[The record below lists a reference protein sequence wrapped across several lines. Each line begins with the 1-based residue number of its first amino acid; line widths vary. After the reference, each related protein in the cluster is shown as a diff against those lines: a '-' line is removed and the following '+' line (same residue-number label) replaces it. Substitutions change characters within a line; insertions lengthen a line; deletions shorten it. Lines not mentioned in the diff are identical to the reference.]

1 MLVRCGCS
9 ASRATHASKRFP
21 EGRSETTHAVQVN
34 RRFHRDERQRHELG
48 EASGTC
54 LQLAD
59 PQDMP
64 RPVTRMVD
72 MTEHDGGGRPDAE
85 AMRGLDYLEPLC
97 GGHLIGTDDGP
108 HLIVEDLGRGPG
120 HRSQSGTLELGQEL
134 AHESR

>member
-1 MLVRCGCS
+1 M
-9 ASRATHASKRFP
+9 
-21 EGRSETTHAVQVN
+21 QVN
-34 RRFHRDERQRHELG
+34 RRFHRDERQRHEPC

-85 AMRGLDYLEPLC
+85 VMRGLDYLEPLC
-97 GGHLIGTDDGP
+97 AVVTLSGQMTACTSSSRISAA
-108 HLIVEDLGRGPG
+108 VPG
-120 HRSQSGTLELGQEL
+120 IDPSPAPSSSVRNSRT
-134 AHESR
+134 ESRR